1 MASAVERM
9 DELVRQ
15 YLLFRELSST
25 LKTFDTEIKTDKE
38 KGFRVDKIVEQLQH
52 LVQSYDLNGLR
63 EYWGYLDRRLF
74 SRLEDAYRHTVNK
87 LKTSLYRYYL
97 VHTVQSNRIDKTQE
111 FFQKQALELQNQPE
125 WKEWFVLPFIS
136 NPDQNLVFATYF
148 SKQWAETFLV
158 SLHNFLSV
166 LFQCMPVP
174 VLLNFDAEVQRC
186 SQLQEENEV
195 LRQKLFALQAEPR
208 MKKEEETI
216 HHKLPPYIQN
226 MDRLGDSELDL
237 MSSQRASSLV
247 SSQTKTGSFLSLL
260 LPQSKKPPG
269 KVPVHAGPLQFSQSP
284 VSSGKR
290 DSPNYQITKS
300 KESSSPKEG
309 KVPVSTAADPNTVQQ
324 RQRKVQDHEKERKE
338 LLSKHTA
345 QGLEKRTE
353 TGSAE
358 MDIPSSPE
366 TAVDS
371 PTKLT
376 KCSLDRGSE
385 QPFIVLSQ
393 EEYAEHHS
401 SIMYCG

>member
-9 DELVRQ
+9 DELVRE

-25 LKTFDTEIKTDKE
+25 LKTFDTEIRTDKE

-52 LVQSYDLNGLR
+52 LIQSYDLNGLR
-63 EYWGYLDRRLF
+63 EYWGYLDQRLF

-97 VHTVQSNRIDKTQE
+97 VHTIQSNKIDKAQE

-125 WKEWFVLPFIS
+125 WKEWFILPFIP

-186 SQLQEENEV
+186 SQLQEENDV
-195 LRQKLFALQAEPR
+195 LKQKLFALQAQAR
-208 MKKEEETI
+208 MKKEEELI

-226 MDRLGDSELDL
+226 MDRLGDSELDM
-237 MSSQRASSLV
+237 MSSQRASSLA
-247 SSQTKTGSFLSLL
+247 SSQTKTGSFLSLFIL
-260 LPQSKKPPG
+260 QSKKPPG
-269 KVPVHAGPLQFSQSP
+269 KGPVHSGSLQFSQSP

-290 DSPNYQITKS
+290 ESPNNQTTKS
-300 KESSSPKEG
+300 KEESSASKEG
-309 KVPVSTAADPNTVQQ
+309 KVLVSTAADPSTV
-324 RQRKVQDHEKERKE
+324 
-338 LLSKHTA
+338 
-345 QGLEKRTE
+345 
-353 TGSAE
+353 
-358 MDIPSSPE
+358 
-366 TAVDS
+366 
-371 PTKLT
+371 
-376 KCSLDRGSE
+376 
-385 QPFIVLSQ
+385 
-393 EEYAEHHS
+393 
-401 SIMYCG
+401 